1 MLKNWSVFVIFIKS
15 KGNVQNNIIIC
26 DKQNVN
32 MLRNK
37 LNYVTR
43 RLNITGS
50 NKSLEIIE
58 TPAFYDIL
66 DGIEK
71 YRDVLDVSKII
82 TFLNNY
88 VIITLYFK

>member
-1 MLKNWSVFVIFIKS
+1 
-15 KGNVQNNIIIC
+15 
-26 DKQNVN
+26 

-88 VIITLYFK
+88 VIITF

>member
-1 MLKNWSVFVIFIKS
+1 
-15 KGNVQNNIIIC
+15 
-26 DKQNVN
+26 